1 MGPII
6 CTALKQTYG
15 ARKVLCQGVGGPYT
29 AGITDNVSLK
39 GTTAAAIKEGTRMF
53 TAANTKCPQS
63 VIVFGGYRSELLPSI
78 MQKVQALTILTRTVR
93 EQQ

>member
-6 CTALKQTYG
+6 CTALKKAYG

-29 AGITDNVSLK
+29 AGIADNIGLK
-39 GTTAAAIKEGTRMF
+39 GTSAAAIKEGTRMF

-63 VIVFGGYRSELLPSI
+63 VIVFGGYRSELLLCLAR
-78 MQKVQALTILTRTVR
+78 KVQILTDFA
-93 EQQ
+93 